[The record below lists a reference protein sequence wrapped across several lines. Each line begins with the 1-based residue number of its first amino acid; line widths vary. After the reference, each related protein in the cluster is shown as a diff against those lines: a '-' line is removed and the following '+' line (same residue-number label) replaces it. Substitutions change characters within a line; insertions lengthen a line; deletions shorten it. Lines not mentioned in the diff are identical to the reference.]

1 MGYRSSSYRGG
12 GPPGW
17 LIILIAIALVF
28 GGYYLMQGAQNFVRT
43 GGLGVEEA
51 TARAQLVSTA
61 TAERVTR
68 MATQPI
74 EQRPSAT
81 PQPECQDFRVIVPNA
96 VVRAQPGASSA
107 IVTGLTQGTVVC
119 VLGRAGVPEWYLID
133 LNPATRRLDEAYM
146 NEVVIEAV
154 NPTPT
159 ALPTVTPA
167 PTLPP
172 TDTPPPSATPEASPT
187 PLPTREVT
195 RPPLTAQPT
204 ERSDTLSTGPF

>member
-1 MGYRSSSYRGG
+1 M
-12 GPPGW
+12 
-17 LIILIAIALVF
+17 ILIAVALVF
-28 GGYYLMQGAQNFVRT
+28 GAYYLLQGAQNFVRT

-81 PQPECQDFRVIVPNA
+81 PQPECQDFRVIGQPNG
-96 VVRAQPGASSA
+96 VVREQPVASA
-107 IVTGLTQGTVVC
+107 PVITGLSPGTIVC
-119 VLGRAGVPEWYLID
+119 VLGRAGNPEWYLID
-133 LNPATRRLDEAYM
+133 LNPETRRLDEAYM

-172 TDTPPPSATPEASPT
+172 TATPEASPT
-187 PLPTREVT
+187 LTASPTRVPPTPTRAVT
-195 RPPLTAQPT
+195 RPPVTAQPT
-204 ERSDTLSTGPF
+204 ERPDTLSMGSF

>member
-1 MGYRSSSYRGG
+1 MGYRGRGFQRG

-17 LIILIAIALVF
+17 LILLVAIALVF
-28 GGYYLMQGAQNFVRT
+28 GGFYLLQGAQTFLRT
-43 GGLGVEEA
+43 GGLGVQEA
-51 TARAQLVSTA
+51 TERAQLVSSA

-68 MATQPI
+68 MATQPV
-74 EQRPSAT
+74 ELRPSAT

-96 VVRAQPGASSA
+96 VVREQPNADSG
-107 IVTGLTQGTVVC
+107 IVTGLTQGEVVC
-119 VLGRAGVPEWYLID
+119 VLGRAGVPDWYLVD

-159 ALPTVTPA
+159 SLPTVTPA

-172 TDTPPPSATPEASPT
+172 TDTPPASATPSPA
-187 PLPTREVT
+187 PPAAT
-195 RPPLTAQPT
+195 RPPRTAVPT
-204 ERSDTLSTGPF
+204 EPAAPAGE